1 MCNPVLIAL
10 GSLALSAGSKIASAI
25 GESKRASKN
34 KEFAQEAFIADVSDI
49 IARISEEQDAAAQKI
64 NQSFRA
70 SRKAAS
76 TARVAAGEAGVAGIS
91 VDLLLDDV
99 ARQQGEFVASVED
112 NLART
117 TRQLGRE
124 ARGADIRRRS
134 RISAVK
140 APSFLS
146 TALRIG
152 SGVSGFAIDRII
164 RSNKTEGVNDDRT

>member
-10 GSLALSAGSKIASAI
+10 GSLALSAGSRIASAI
-25 GESKRASKN
+25 GESKRASEN

-64 NQSFRA
+64 NQSFKA

-117 TRQLGRE
+117 TRNLDRQI
-124 ARGADIRRRS
+124 RGAGIRRDS
-134 RISAVK
+134 RTNAVR

-152 SGVSGFAIDRII
+152 GSGLDFLTPII
-164 RSNKTEGVNDDRT
+164 SRKNATRGA